1 TGQLWAQEALS
12 GNQAPAVSST
22 TSRPTLAV
30 GCVMGF
36 GPQSLN
42 AHIFRLRQALVGDVR
57 PEIDPRWEASP
68 EAVGRADQAPALG
81 IEGPQHCVGDGGGTV
96 AATEFARGEARG
108 KGAVDRAFD
117 RARGGS
123 GTAQARAFG
132 QPRGDQA

>member
-1 TGQLWAQEALS
+1 MLIS
-12 GNQAPAVSST
+12 F
-22 TSRPTLAV
+22 AV
-30 GCVMGF
+30 GRRWWAMF
-36 GPQSLN
+36 
-42 AHIFRLRQALVGDVR
+42 R

-68 EAVGRADQAPALG
+68 EAVGRADQAAALG

-123 GTAQARAFG
+123 GTVMAVAFG
-132 QPRGDQA
+132 QPVEHQRGGEDHSRRIGEALAHDVWRSAVAGLEHRMGIAD